1 MVTFQRG
8 AVSILL
14 SLLIAAKLC
23 VAAQAQQI
31 QSIEIKDVGIYDV
44 EKRGTVDAPGVPIA
58 HHRNIAGATKLI
70 RRTNI
75 IPATIGTNFGF
86 RYSIVGDPIGAPVSL
101 RMAGQF
107 PLGGG
112 RDQTTGQILKGW
124 EFVFP
129 GTLGS
134 ESYYSYTLEQDWEL
148 IPGNWTL
155 EIWQGNRKLAEQSF
169 TVVKP

>member
-58 HHRNIAGATKLI
+58 HHRNISGATKSFAERILFQQ
-70 RRTNI
+70 RSARTLVFAI
-75 IPATIGTNFGF
+75 QLSAT
-86 RYSIVGDPIGAPVSL
+86 
-101 RMAGQF
+101 Q
-107 PLGGG
+107 
-112 RDQTTGQILKGW
+112 
-124 EFVFP
+124 
-129 GTLGS
+129 
-134 ESYYSYTLEQDWEL
+134 
-148 IPGNWTL
+148 
-155 EIWQGNRKLAEQSF
+155 
-169 TVVKP
+169 